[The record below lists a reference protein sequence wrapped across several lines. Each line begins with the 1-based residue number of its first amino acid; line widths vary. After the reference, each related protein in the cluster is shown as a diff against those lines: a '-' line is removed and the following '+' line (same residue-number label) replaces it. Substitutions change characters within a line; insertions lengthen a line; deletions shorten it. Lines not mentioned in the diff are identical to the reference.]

1 MHLQIVAHNQ
11 HELSTVVYAWCNW
24 INNPPP
30 IPWPLT
36 NSTACFFPIRT
47 EVIPTGHQL
56 SPSHGPY
63 QGLGASRYAPKNI
76 PPIPQLLATEK
87 TLVYQQ
93 LR

>member
-30 IPWPLT
+30 ILWPLT
-36 NSTACFFPIRT
+36 NRAACFFPIQT
-47 EVIPTGHQL
+47 EVIPTGRRL
-56 SPSHGPY
+56 SLSHGPY
-63 QGLGASRYAPKNI
+63 QGPGASRHAPKNI
-76 PPIPQLLATEK
+76 PPIPQLPATEK